1 MSKTDI
7 DIQNKTENDELI
19 SNDDLCINFKNEVN
33 DGGVEESKEENKDS
47 KNSNYTYVDHL
58 DEDEILEHQRYA
70 LFSFL
75 SPEGIMNCNIRALK
89 FRGAFPTI
97 EEAKKYAEKLKN
109 EDKYFKIFVGEQG
122 KWMEFDPSEDKV
134 EEDIAEDAKTQQII
148 DTQRKQKQH
157 KMNDMAGRYKKHFDK
172 TQSHDGKKELVN
184 ENIKAGTAE
193 MEANRRRNNKNVDNG
208 REKNKNVISERI
220 RKKLEL
226 KKEMSKKKEVV
237 EVEEDSG
244 DTIDD
249 KISVVNKASKKLNEE
264 KEKLTDIEKNM
275 ERIRG
280 LMSKRKGE

>member
-1 MSKTDI
+1 MSQTDI
-7 DIQNKTENDELI
+7 IQNKTENEELI

-33 DGGVEESKEENKDS
+33 DGGVAESKEDDS
-47 KNSNYTYVDHL
+47 KKDNYTYVDNL

-122 KWMEFDPSEDKV
+122 KWMEFDPPEDRV

-148 DTQRKQKQH
+148 DTQRKQRQH
-157 KMNDMAGRYKKHFDK
+157 KMNDMAGRYKNHFDK
-172 TQSHDGKKELVN
+172 TQSHDGKKEIVN

-193 MEANRRRNNKNVDNG
+193 MEANRRRNKKNIDNG
-208 REKNKNVISERI
+208 REKNKSIISERI

-226 KKEMSKKKEVV
+226 KKEMSKKKEIIN
-237 EVEEDSG
+237 ETDNK
-244 DTIDD
+244 DNIDN
-249 KISVVNKASKKLNEE
+249 KISIVNKASKKLNEE